1 MSSIKSEENI
11 DDEDLPD
18 ESLLPNTQWVVRDFT
33 NFILLQHSQLFGN
46 PNIKEQTLEEMQ
58 AVSDQ
63 FSKFDTAFS
72 LNDSVEGD
80 EEIKIGEE
88 NFCVEGILN
97 TLFNHL

>member
-1 MSSIKSEENI
+1 
-11 DDEDLPD
+11 
-18 ESLLPNTQWVVRDFT
+18 
-33 NFILLQHSQLFGN
+33 
-46 PNIKEQTLEEMQ
+46 MQ

-63 FSKFDTAFS
+63 FSKFDTTFS

-88 NFCVEGILN
+88 NSSVEGILN

>member
-1 MSSIKSEENI
+1 
-11 DDEDLPD
+11 
-18 ESLLPNTQWVVRDFT
+18 
-33 NFILLQHSQLFGN
+33 
-46 PNIKEQTLEEMQ
+46 MQ

-88 NFCVEGILN
+88 NFSVEGILN